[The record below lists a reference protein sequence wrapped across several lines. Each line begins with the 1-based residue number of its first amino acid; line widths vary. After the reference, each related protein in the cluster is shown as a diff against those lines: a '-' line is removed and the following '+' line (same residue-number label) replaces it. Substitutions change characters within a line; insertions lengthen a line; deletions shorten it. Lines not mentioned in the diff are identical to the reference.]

1 MDVATDAVPIAEL
14 LDERR
19 HLLDVAHRMSD
30 GLRDAESVIDE
41 TYRRWYAL
49 SGAERARIESPRAWL
64 SGTAGDI
71 CRGLPAT
78 SGREGGAGPGL
89 PVTGYDHEL
98 TAVAL
103 GRLLA
108 QRSGVSRSP
117 SPTPEHDAVVR
128 AVGEA
133 CAAGD
138 AASLSSA
145 LSPDAMAVFDGGGKV
160 RTTLRS
166 VHGGEQVARS
176 LLTLLGPHPRT
187 TLTAQSVNSRTGLVV
202 RCDHIVAAVISL
214 DVIERRVAQV
224 WAVLNPEKLRR
235 WNQRTHAT
243 GVLTPES

>member
-1 MDVATDAVPIAEL
+1 MDVASDAVPLAEL

-19 HLLDVAHRMSD
+19 HLLDVAHRMSG

-49 SGAERARIESPRAWL
+49 SGAERARIVSPRAWL
-64 SGTAGDI
+64 SATAGDV
-71 CRGLPAT
+71 CLGLPA
-78 SGREGGAGPGL
+78 APGPGV
-89 PVTGYDHEL
+89 PEAGYDHEL
-98 TAVAL
+98 TAVARL
-103 GRLLA
+103 RLLA
-108 QRSGVSRSP
+108 QRSAPSP
-117 SPTPEHDAVVR
+117 SAEHDAVVR
-128 AVGEA
+128 AVGDA

-166 VHGGEQVARS
+166 VHGGEQVTRS

-202 RCDHIVAAVISL
+202 RCDHTVAAVISL
-214 DVIERRVAQV
+214 DVTDRRVAQV

-235 WNQRTHAT
+235 WNQRAHAA
-243 GVLTPES
+243 GVFTPES